1 MFYMVNKP
9 LQLMR
14 DQLADEIAVGLAR
27 RERPVARVVVEEF
40 VCVRQVEVAGEEEC
54 VREVARLVYKW
65 MAERHVV
72 FTERGVAKMAEEY
85 PLKSCVDRIYKIYRI
100 LGG

>member
-1 MFYMVNKP
+1 MIYMFYMVNKP
-9 LQLMR
+9 SQFMS

-27 RERPVARVVVEEF
+27 RERPVARIVVEKL
-40 VCVRQVEVAGEEEC
+40 VGVRQVEVAGEEEC

-72 FTERGVAKMAEEY
+72 FTERGVAKMAEEDA
-85 PLKSCVDRIYKIYRI
+85 LC
-100 LGG
+100 